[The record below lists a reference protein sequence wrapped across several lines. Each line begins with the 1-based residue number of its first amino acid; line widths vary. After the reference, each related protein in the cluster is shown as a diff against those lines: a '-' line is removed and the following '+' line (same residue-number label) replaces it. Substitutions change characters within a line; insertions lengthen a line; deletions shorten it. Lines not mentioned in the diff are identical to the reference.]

1 MQGPTSLEAH
11 IHTHTHIHAH
21 SLLSEGLGFFVVVLK
36 EGEEREDSKFLMIYL
51 TNYKNKNLKYYGS
64 LFSWVW
70 EHAGIKS

>member
-1 MQGPTSLEAH
+1 
-11 IHTHTHIHAH
+11 
-21 SLLSEGLGFFVVVLK
+21 LK